1 MPNLTVDQ
9 PIQRKRGRHT
19 VHVLNNGAMSA
30 LVKHVSGPADIGI
43 DTKRNVLVVPRF
55 TEDKIEFD
63 KIP

>member
-1 MPNLTVDQ
+1 M
-9 PIQRKRGRHT
+9 
-19 VHVLNNGAMSA
+19 HVLNNGAMSA